1 MPGKANTPTWLGAV
15 QGERRDFVVTLF
27 VPSLT
32 RDGVPLDH
40 DTWRTQALEVM
51 TRLFGGATVAECDG
65 AWRDDERGGAIKVER
80 ISTVQSFMA
89 KSSWNKETVR
99 ELATFLHRMG
109 READQGEIGLI
120 VGGEYFPIREF
131 SK

>member
-1 MPGKANTPTWLGAV
+1 VNTTTWLGSV
-15 QGERRDFVVTLF
+15 QGDQRDFVVTLF

-32 RDGVPLDH
+32 RDGDPLDH
-40 DTWRTQALEVM
+40 DFWRTQALGVM
-51 TRLFGGATVAECDG
+51 TKLFGGATAVQGDG

-89 KSSWNKETVR
+89 ESSWNKETVQ

-109 READQGEIGLI
+109 REANQGEIGLI
-120 VGGEYFPIREF
+120 VNGEYFPIREF
-131 SK
+131 NK